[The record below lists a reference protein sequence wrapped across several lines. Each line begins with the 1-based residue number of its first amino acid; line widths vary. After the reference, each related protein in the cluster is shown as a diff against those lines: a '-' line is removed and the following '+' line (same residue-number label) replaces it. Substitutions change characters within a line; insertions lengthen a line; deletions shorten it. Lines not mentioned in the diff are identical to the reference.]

1 MVLYGEIMIDIDCGD
16 NSCLFATKKGGMR
29 TNGGCRCFENAGF
42 RRSQIE
48 SARLMLPE
56 LLRLREHNKE
66 LQDSVEAL
74 VETLAKLADTLP
86 SPKKAKL

>member
-1 MVLYGEIMIDIDCGD
+1 MEIDCGD

-29 TNGGCRCFENAGF
+29 TNGGCRCFSNAGF

-56 LLRLREHNKE
+56 ILSLREANKE
-66 LQDSVEAL
+66 LQESVEAL
-74 VETLAKLADTLP
+74 VETLAKFADQLP
-86 SPKKAKL
+86 SPKGKK